1 MWWDR
6 ITQITIKNV
15 TSTLIQNNWQLYLMG
30 EVIIVLRSTAVQ
42 ITAAIPLRAMALVK
56 KSYVG

>member
-1 MWWDR
+1 
-6 ITQITIKNV
+6 
-15 TSTLIQNNWQLYLMG
+15 MG